1 MFTNLENLDIKELVE
16 AYAKGLAIFV
26 KLEKDTK
33 GVADEVAELVKE
45 GEMSLEDAATFP
57 ETLMLSLAIMSEIL
71 ERDLKKDIEMVR
83 EKYEKEYGKQSE

>member
-1 MFTNLENLDIKELVE
+1 MFTNLENLDIKELAV

-26 KLEKDTK
+26 KFEKDTK

-57 ETLMLSLAIMSEIL
+57 ETLMVSLAIMSEIL
-71 ERDLKKDIEMVR
+71 ERDQQKDIAMVE
-83 EKYEKEYGKQSE
+83 EKYDKVHGKQAE

>member
-1 MFTNLENLDIKELVE
+1 MFTNLENLDIKELAV

-26 KLEKDTK
+26 KFEKDTK

-57 ETLMLSLAIMSEIL
+57 ETLMVSLAIMSEIL
-71 ERDLKKDIEMVR
+71 ERDLKKDIAMVE
-83 EKYEKEYGKQSE
+83 EKYEKVYEQAE

>member
-1 MFTNLENLDIKELVE
+1 MFTNLENLDIKELAV

-26 KLEKDTK
+26 NFEKDTK
-33 GVADEVAELVKE
+33 GVANEVAELVKE

-71 ERDLKKDIEMVR
+71 ERDLKEDIKMVE
-83 EKYEKEYGKQSE
+83 EKYEKVYGKQAE

>member
-1 MFTNLENLDIKELVE
+1 MFTNLETPDIKELAV

-33 GVADEVAELVKE
+33 GVADEVVELVKD

-71 ERDLKKDIEMVR
+71 ERDLKKDIAMVE
-83 EKYEKEYGKQSE
+83 EKYDKVYGKQAE

>member
-1 MFTNLENLDIKELVE
+1 MFTNLETPDIKELAV

-26 KLEKDTK
+26 KFEKDTK

-57 ETLMLSLAIMSEIL
+57 DVLMLSLALMADVL
-71 ERDLKKDIEMVR
+71 KRDLKEDIKMVT
-83 EKYEKEYGKQSE
+83 EKYEKEYEKQAE

>member
-1 MFTNLENLDIKELVE
+1 MFTNLETPDIKELVE

-57 ETLMLSLAIMSEIL
+57 DVLMLSLALMADVL
-71 ERDLKKDIEMVR
+71 KLDLKEDIKMVT
-83 EKYEKEYGKQSE
+83 EKYEKEYEKQAE

>member
-1 MFTNLENLDIKELVE
+1 MFTNLENLDIKELAV

-26 KLEKDTK
+26 KFEKDTK
-33 GVADEVAELVKE
+33 GVADEITELVKE

-71 ERDLKKDIEMVR
+71 ERDLKKDIAMVE
-83 EKYEKEYGKQSE
+83 EKYEKVYGKQAE

>member
-1 MFTNLENLDIKELVE
+1 MFTNLETPNIKELVE

-26 KLEKDTK
+26 KLMKDTK

-57 ETLMLSLAIMSEIL
+57 DVLMLSLALMADVL
-71 ERDLKKDIEMVR
+71 KRDLKEDIKMVT
-83 EKYEKEYGKQSE
+83 EKYEKEYEKQAE